1 MDKRWIGIIIILLA
15 GLGCMYL
22 IVDNS
27 TSVGSAVSVISDVTI
42 TLPHG
47 YANTEDGSNYCVLY
61 KEATK
66 ETMRIKCLK
75 DSKGYIQEYNTNLD
89 SLKKQGDI
97 KIKKNFTN
105 DTLSM
110 IEYENQSA
118 TDKKFISMVYF
129 DKCEHTFS
137 VQMEH
142 FTDDESKEKTINFI
156 INNMKYDFKQR
167 K

>member
-1 MDKRWIGIIIILLA
+1 
-15 GLGCMYL
+15 
-22 IVDNS
+22 
-27 TSVGSAVSVISDVTI
+27 
-42 TLPHG
+42 
-47 YANTEDGSNYCVLY
+47 
-61 KEATK
+61 
-66 ETMRIKCLK
+66 
-75 DSKGYIQEYNTNLD
+75 
-89 SLKKQGDI
+89 
-97 KIKKNFTN
+97 
-105 DTLSM
+105 M